1 MGKIH
6 IITTQRVQLA
16 ACFEICK
23 SIHLYYQDKYMRTA
37 KIITFK
43 FPTSNFLSFPVS
55 RNDTQNFKDKEEW
68 NSIKALSD
76 AP

>member
-1 MGKIH
+1 
-6 IITTQRVQLA
+6 
-16 ACFEICK
+16 
-23 SIHLYYQDKYMRTA
+23 MRTA

-43 FPTSNFLSFPVS
+43 FPTSNFLSFPVP